1 VRSPLEQIG
10 DRLYALPPDQ
20 FIAAR
25 DEAVAAARKAGDRGT
40 ADAIGALRRPTVAA
54 WLVNLLALRR
64 PDLLDE
70 LFELGE
76 GLRRAQHELQGDQL
90 RELSSQRRGVVGA
103 LTAEA
108 GRLAR
113 EEMSGRA
120 QPEPGFGGGE
130 HAPRS
135 AGRAQPE
142 RGFGGGEHAPRSAA
156 RRPDLPL
163 AEVEATL
170 SAALADE
177 EAAQRVR
184 QGRLQRAT
192 SYTGFGETPKPR
204 LRVITGGE
212 PAAQRPARPS
222 DAEQELAAAR
232 TRMNEAQTALDRATA
247 AEQDAASALAE
258 LTAALEDLRAR
269 YAAAQAAVSETQLR
283 RKGAQRAA
291 QHATKQLNTAQQRVD
306 RRNR

>member
-1 VRSPLEQIG
+1 MAEVRAEGAGSRGKRVRSPLEQIG

-130 HAPRS
+130 HAPR
-135 AGRAQPE
+135 GT
-142 RGFGGGEHAPRSAA
+142 A

-232 TRMNEAQTALDRATA
+232 TRMNDAQTALDRATA

>member
-1 VRSPLEQIG
+1 VAEVRAEGAAPRGRRARSPLEQAG
-10 DRLYALPPDQ
+10 DRIYALPPEQ

-40 ADAIGALRRPTVAA
+40 ADAVAAMRKPTVAA

-64 PDLLDE
+64 PELLDE

-76 GLRRAQHELQGDQL
+76 NLRRAQHELRGEQL
-90 RELSSQRRGVVGA
+90 RELSTQRRGVVAA

-113 EEMSGRA
+113 EVG
-120 QPEPGFGGGE
+120 P
-130 HAPRS
+130 H
-135 AGRAQPE
+135 
-142 RGFGGGEHAPRSAA
+142 
-156 RRPDLPL
+156 RPDLPL
-163 AEVEATL
+163 GEVEQTL

-184 QGRLQRAT
+184 EGRLQRAT

-212 PAAQRPARPS
+212 PAEKRPARPS
-222 DAEQELAAAR
+222 NAEQELAAAR
-232 TRMNEAQTALDRATA
+232 TRATEAQAALERATA
-247 AEQDAASALAE
+247 AEAQAAATLAE
-258 LTAALEDLRAR
+258 VTTALEELRSR
-269 YAAAQAAVSETQLR
+269 HAAAQAAVSETGMR

-291 QHATKQLNTAQQRVD
+291 QQAVRQLDTAQQRVD
-306 RRNR
+306 RQNR